1 MFYSTDY
8 YSQSMVAQLLA
19 CTFMQIEIKFKE
31 WLFNF
36 CNTALYLYLLVNV
49 WSLILLTVYY
59 ASGTSISKFPAD
71 GVIIREDLKNQGHEV
86 ITGNTLAA
94 AKVPILGLH
103 QVRNMLETGVEV
115 NGGRV
120 ALYGDSN
127 CLDNSHLQKGS
138 ICNVFIRSDLLEVDM
153 P

>member
-1 MFYSTDY
+1 MLTFWNLS
-8 YSQSMVAQLLA
+8 LL
-19 CTFMQIEIKFKE
+19 FI
-31 WLFNF
+31 
-36 CNTALYLYLLVNV
+36 
-49 WSLILLTVYY
+49 VYY

-71 GVIIREDLKNQGHEV
+71 GVIVREDLKNQGHEV

-94 AKVPILGLH
+94 AQVPILGLH
-103 QVRNMLETGVEV
+103 HVRNVLDSGIEV

-138 ICNVFIRSDLLEVDM
+138 CSKFHLLSRH
-153 P
+153 

>member
-1 MFYSTDY
+1 
-8 YSQSMVAQLLA
+8 
-19 CTFMQIEIKFKE
+19 
-31 WLFNF
+31 
-36 CNTALYLYLLVNV
+36 
-49 WSLILLTVYY
+49 VYY
-59 ASGTSISKFPAD
+59 ASGTSISKFPAE

-94 AKVPILGLH
+94 AQVPILGLH

-115 NGGRV
+115 SGGRV

-138 ICNVFIRSDLLEVDM
+138 NFNVFIRSNLVEVDM